1 MHIGLSTYFGTHSQD
16 KYKDMQVLTQ
26 VATMTQT
33 PFPHE
38 LLQQP

>member
-1 MHIGLSTYFGTHSQD
+1 MHLSTYFGTHSQD
-16 KYKDMQVLTQ
+16 KYKDMQVHTQ

-33 PFPHE
+33 PFVRK